1 MFESIFT
8 SPCAIARHRDGP
20 LAFKREEFLRHLA
33 QQGYSRKTMRSIAA
47 ELIVVAQRMEIG
59 EAKISIGEI
68 EVASESWAR
77 DQRDGN
83 HACSLCCPAKLFKRT
98 AITWLDF
105 LGLLSRPLEKTS
117 RTSEPINQFEA
128 YMRDDRGLSSV
139 TIYHCGWHAKEFI
152 DYLSAVGQSL
162 KTVRVD
168 HLDAYVAQKSMGGWN
183 RSSLLTMTNSLR
195 SFLRYAG
202 LHGWCASDIAAAID
216 VPRLY
221 KQERLAQGLDWQ
233 DVQKLIASSGGQSR
247 RDVRDRAILMLLSI
261 YGLRCGEVSIL
272 RLDDLNW
279 DADLLQVRRKKQ
291 RRAQEFPLEAA
302 TGGAIFNYLQT
313 VRPRSEF
320 REIFLT
326 LNAPFRPLSH
336 GSIYNVVRSRLD
348 VLNLT
353 TTKRGPHCLRHA
365 CANYLLRCGFSL
377 KQIGDHLGHRS
388 ADATRIYAK
397 VDVCALRQVAEIDL
411 RGLL

>member
-139 TIYHCGWHAKEFI
+139 TIYHCCWHAKEFI

-202 LHGWCASDIAAAID
+202 LHGWCAS
-216 VPRLY
+216 VTGRPM
-221 KQERLAQGLDWQ
+221 
-233 DVQKLIASSGGQSR
+233 AS
-247 RDVRDRAILMLLSI
+247 
-261 YGLRCGEVSIL
+261 
-272 RLDDLNW
+272 
-279 DADLLQVRRKKQ
+279 
-291 RRAQEFPLEAA
+291 
-302 TGGAIFNYLQT
+302 
-313 VRPRSEF
+313 
-320 REIFLT
+320 
-326 LNAPFRPLSH
+326 
-336 GSIYNVVRSRLD
+336 
-348 VLNLT
+348 
-353 TTKRGPHCLRHA
+353 
-365 CANYLLRCGFSL
+365 
-377 KQIGDHLGHRS
+377 
-388 ADATRIYAK
+388 
-397 VDVCALRQVAEIDL
+397 
-411 RGLL
+411 